1 MDKEWETTPANEFL
15 DTITHN
21 NRKITMNCP
30 WNSYKNQQEMLLLLK
45 KKINL
50 VHVICTYSKNLNI
63 SACLF
68 SLFLHNFISTL
79 TLFQSK
85 SRCRAGSQ
93 PICTKYCPKCHVFMI
108 IYWFF
113 ELGIYFFWHF
123 VLIFSTTWSQQLFWI
138 LIQNDWK
145 LLQKFCIK
153 FQIFWI
159 YLQIWVL

>member
-1 MDKEWETTPANEFL
+1 MKLLQKSTRNAIITKKE
-15 DTITHN
+15 
-21 NRKITMNCP
+21 
-30 WNSYKNQQEMLLLLK
+30 NQFST
-45 KKINL
+45 
-50 VHVICTYSKNLNI
+50 CYTYSKNLNI

-79 TLFQSK
+79 TLFQSTG
-85 SRCRAGSQ
+85 RCRAGSQ

-159 YLQIWVL
+159 YIYKRESSNAKYLHWNTIRNIKLVSTIILNADTKILH